1 MIRVA
6 LFGAGRMA
14 AAFAEQ
20 ARQSDEIQLM
30 AVVARQAPDWLADSV
45 FFNRLEDLPETP
57 HLLVDFTLPEGTAKA
72 AEWCEANGVALLS
85 GVTGLQSGQFQA
97 LQHAAQTAAV
107 LWSANLSLGI
117 NLLAQLA
124 RQASAALP
132 AETLIHVDDVH
143 HVHKK
148 DAPSGTA
155 LMLGKAI
162 TAANPERQPE
172 YSSQRVGEVIG
183 EHSIKFSWAGEEIT
197 LAHAAQ
203 DRAVFARG
211 AVSAALWLAQQPAG
225 YYTAE
230 DWLNGLGQGSAGP
243 GVD

>member
-14 AAFAEQ
+14 RAFAEQ
-20 ARQSDEIQLM
+20 VRLSDAIQLS
-30 AVVARQAPDWLADSV
+30 AVVARQAPDWLMDSA
-45 FFNRLEDLPETP
+45 FFNRLEDLPEKP
-57 HLLVDFTLPEGTAKA
+57 QLLVDFTLPEGTAKA
-72 AEWCEANGVALLS
+72 GEWCAANGVALLS
-85 GVTGLQSGQFQA
+85 GVTGLRSAQFQA
-97 LQHAAQTAAV
+97 LEKAAKAAAV

-124 RQASAALP
+124 RKASVALP
-132 AETLIHVDDVH
+132 AETHIHIDDVH

-155 LMLGKAI
+155 LMLGGAI
-162 TAANPERQPE
+162 TAADPSRQPD

-183 EHSIKFSWAGEEIT
+183 EHSIRFSWAGEEIT
-197 LAHAAQ
+197 LAHAAK

-230 DWLNGLGQGSAGP
+230 DWLSGLGQGSAGS
-243 GVD
+243 GGN